1 MIDRCGR
8 SGSGSESRGD
18 DGGDPGAG
26 GDGLSRDITPH
37 APPATPGDRY
47 PLDDTASAAL
57 DE

>member
-1 MIDRCGR
+1 MIERCGR

-47 PLDDTASAAL
+47 PLDDTASAAV
-57 DE
+57 